1 MNRDSLPGPL
11 MIGTFEKR
19 DPGITNHT
27 ELYKTFTKE
36 KKLVEKERQQKKAK
50 YASIK

>member
-1 MNRDSLPGPL
+1 MIILKGQGP
-11 MIGTFEKR
+11 
-19 DPGITNHT
+19 HT
-27 ELYKTFTKE
+27 TQSYTKHSKKK